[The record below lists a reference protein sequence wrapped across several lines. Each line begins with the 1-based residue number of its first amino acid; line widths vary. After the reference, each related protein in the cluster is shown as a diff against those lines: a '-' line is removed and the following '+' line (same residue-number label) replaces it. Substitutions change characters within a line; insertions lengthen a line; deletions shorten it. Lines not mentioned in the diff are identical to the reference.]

1 MSDIDRLELAR
12 FAAHFYADG
21 NVKLAETLTQIV
33 VYPDCEGSLRTISQS
48 TGIPDSTLRRHIEN
62 FKTTLG
68 RSFVTA
74 GYVPESLA
82 NAQTE

>member
-1 MSDIDRLELAR
+1 MSDIDRLEAAR

-21 NVKLAETLTQIV
+21 NIPLAEAITRIV
-33 VYPDCEGSLRTISQS
+33 VYPDCEDSVRTVARSL
-48 TGIPDSTLRRHIEN
+48 GIQHTTLARHIER